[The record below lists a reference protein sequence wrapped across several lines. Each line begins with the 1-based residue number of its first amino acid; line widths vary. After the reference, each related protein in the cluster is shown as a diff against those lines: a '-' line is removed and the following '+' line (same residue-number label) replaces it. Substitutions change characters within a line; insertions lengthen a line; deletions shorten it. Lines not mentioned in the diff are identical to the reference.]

1 MDLLIRN
8 YQPTDAKAMLEI
20 YNWAVLHTT
29 ATYDYEQIDLA
40 NFEAQIGAKTGLNYP
55 VLVAEIAGKVVA
67 YASLGQFRVK
77 EGYRFTSENSV
88 YVSPQHQGKNIGRQL
103 LQTLIKLAKESLT
116 IKNIIAVIDAESE
129 VSVHLH
135 QQLGFEQVGH
145 FPRIG
150 YKFGRWLDVKFFQLR
165 W

>member
-1 MDLLIRN
+1 MELLIRN

-29 ATYDYEQIDLA
+29 ATYDYEEMDLVS
-40 NFEAQIGAKTGLNYP
+40 FEAQIGAKIGLNYP
-55 VLVAEIAGKVVA
+55 VIVAEIAEKVVA
-67 YASLGQFRVK
+67 YAALGQFRVK
-77 EGYRFTSENSV
+77 EGYRFTAENSV

-103 LQTLIKLAKESLT
+103 LQTLIKLAKENGN

-129 VSVHLH
+129 VSVRLH
-135 QQLGFEQVGH
+135 QQLGFEQAGH

-150 YKFGRWLDVKFFQLR
+150 YKFGRWLDVKFLQLG